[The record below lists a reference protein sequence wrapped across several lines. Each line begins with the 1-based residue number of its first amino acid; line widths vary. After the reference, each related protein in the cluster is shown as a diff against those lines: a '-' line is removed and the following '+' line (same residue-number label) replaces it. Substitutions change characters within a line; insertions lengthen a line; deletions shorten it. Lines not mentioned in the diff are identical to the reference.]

1 MAQSSTNGDASS
13 VLDFKPPQGV
23 VLPPREIR
31 NIAEKTAGYVAR
43 NGIVFEERIREK
55 EIKNPKFSFLQPG
68 DAFHAYYLWRLS
80 EVKEGRGTTIA
91 TGRAGEAPAPVQE
104 KPKGPPKP
112 PDFRFSPRM
121 PRMNQKDLEVVR
133 LTALYVAK
141 HGRQWMTG
149 LAQREAGNPQ
159 FQFLIPNHTFH
170 NFFQDLIDQYSTL
183 VKEGGLGGE
192 GSKLQDERI
201 AELKLNLD
209 DKYHKL
215 SKARQRAEWIRF
227 QEEEK
232 QKKDLEEEEKRLE
245 FARIDW
251 NDFIVV
257 ETIVFTE
264 SDEQANLPPPTILA
278 DLQYASLE
286 EKKQVSVSANLRIE
300 EAMPTDEETTY
311 NGYPAPVQPPAQ
323 VQVPAPAQLT
333 YPLPV
338 HSAAAQTQPAPSV
351 PQAGSPTPA
360 LAAQAAP
367 ASPAALRAP
376 DPVLATDE
384 DRIRE
389 RAEARARLQ
398 QAQEEA
404 RGPAPPMKIK
414 ENYIPRAAQRAATK
428 ADIQYALCPNCKQQI
443 PMDELEQHMRSESS
457 QFILFFFCL
466 CRLPIACA
474 N

>member
-13 VLDFKPPQGV
+13 ILDFKPPQGV

-31 NIAEKTAGYVAR
+31 NIAEKTAGYVVR
-43 NGIVFEERIREK
+43 NGVVFEERIREK
-55 EIKNPKFSFLQPG
+55 ENKNPKFSFLQPG

-80 EVKEGRGTTIA
+80 EIKEGRGTTIA
-91 TGRAGEAPAPVQE
+91 TGRAGEAPAPVEE

-112 PDFRFSPRM
+112 PDFCFSPRM

-149 LAQREAGNPQ
+149 VAQREAGNPQ

-170 NFFQDLIDQYSTL
+170 NFFQHLVDQYSTL
-183 VKEGGLGGE
+183 IKGGGLGGE
-192 GSKLQDERI
+192 GGKLQQEHI
-201 AELKLNLD
+201 AELKHNLE

-215 SKARQRAEWIRF
+215 SNARKRAEWLRF

-245 FARIDW
+245 FARVDW

-264 SDEQANLPPPTILA
+264 SDEQANLPPPTSLA

-300 EAMPTDEETTY
+300 EAMPTDEDTTY
-311 NGYPAPVQPPAQ
+311 NVYPGPEQPPAP
-323 VQVPAPAQLT
+323 VQVPAPVQLT

-338 HSAAAQTQPAPSV
+338 HSAPPQTQPVASV
-351 PQAGSPTPA
+351 PQSGSPTPA
-360 LAAQAAP
+360 LAGEAAL
-367 ASPAALRAP
+367 ASPAAP
-376 DPVLATDE
+376 PGPEPVPATDE

-389 RAEARARLQ
+389 RTEARARLQ

-404 RGPAPPMKIK
+404 RGAAPPMKIK
-414 ENYIPRAAQRAATK
+414 ENYIPKAAQRAATK

-443 PMDELEQHMRSESS
+443 PMDELDQHMRSKLSKS
-457 QFILFFFCL
+457 VIFFL
-466 CRLPIACA
+466 NLSPA
-474 N
+474 NSLR